1 MVTAIAAGRYGECS
15 FLPRP
20 ELNAMADLDSA
31 FNRAADDA
39 GREIEKDLRRADELL
54 DLLRKAAAEAEAQ
67 MAAEIWTL
75 ILVTAD
81 GATRREQWKGRPPL
95 DYRTP
100 LARRFTGAIV
110 DHGRAPTIADVMPVR
125 IYELE
130 AVDSRRHIARY
141 RERI

>member
-1 MVTAIAAGRYGECS
+1 
-15 FLPRP
+15 
-20 ELNAMADLDSA
+20 MADLDSA

-54 DLLRKAAAEAEAQ
+54 DLLRKAAAECEAQ
-67 MAAEIWTL
+67 AAAEIWTL

-81 GATRREQWKGRPPL
+81 GATRRDKWQGRPPL

-100 LARRFTGAIV
+100 LVRRMMGAIV
-110 DHGRAPTIADVMPVR
+110 DRGRAPTIEDVMPVR

-130 AVDSRRHIARY
+130 AVDSRRRIARY

>member
-1 MVTAIAAGRYGECS
+1 
-15 FLPRP
+15 
-20 ELNAMADLDSA
+20 MADLDSA

-39 GREIEKDLRRADELL
+39 GREIEKDLRGADELL
-54 DLLRKAAAEAEAQ
+54 ELLRKAAAEAEAR

-75 ILVTAD
+75 ILITAD
-81 GATRREQWKGRPPL
+81 GATRRDQWRGRPPL

-100 LARRFTGAIV
+100 LVRRMTGAIV
-110 DHGRAPTIADVMPVR
+110 DRGRAPTIADVMPVR

-130 AVDSRRHIARY
+130 TLDHRRHLARY